1 MCNCGSAKAMA
12 DFTSST
18 RLMQFLMGLNDSFES
33 LRNQILVLDPLPS
46 VHKAY
51 SMALSVE
58 KQKEVQINFSNLPE
72 SAMFVKSSNNN
83 GKRQFSS
90 KPKTDFKNKGNND
103 RYCNHCKA
111 NGHTREAC
119 FKLNGYPNWY
129 KELKDKKK
137 NNYNSAHMANTGA
150 QEHNPLFDNN
160 ETNSS
165 NQDNSESMN
174 NLFQQFSQFM
184 KAAQNQK
191 VDSHFA
197 NFSHFGDFEGMDIS
211 LLNSL
216 QSDKFD
222 KNIWILDTGATAH
235 MSSQMSYIKNLNKV
249 NRFTPIFLPDGSIKQ
264 VTHTGKLSLVQG

>member
-1 MCNCGSAKAMA
+1 MQWKYSIQISLGAKKKVGFIDGTSKKPDNPGSELDDWTSNDYMVWSWLLNAISKEIVGAFIFATTARELWNELEEHFSENNGPLIYQLQRQIASINQGDSSVSKYYTKLKQLWDQLNCLIQLPMCNCGSAKAMA

-58 KQKEVQINFSNLPE
+58 KQKEVQINFSNPPE

-83 GKRQFSS
+83 DKRQFSS

-119 FKLNGYPNWY
+119 FKLNGYPYWY

-150 QEHNPLFDNN
+150 
-160 ETNSS
+160 
-165 NQDNSESMN
+165 
-174 NLFQQFSQFM
+174 
-184 KAAQNQK
+184 
-191 VDSHFA
+191 
-197 NFSHFGDFEGMDIS
+197 
-211 LLNSL
+211 
-216 QSDKFD
+216 
-222 KNIWILDTGATAH
+222 
-235 MSSQMSYIKNLNKV
+235 
-249 NRFTPIFLPDGSIKQ
+249 
-264 VTHTGKLSLVQG
+264 